1 MIKISY
7 FLIIL
12 GFSALL
18 QSCGIYK
25 KVDVRERPVVGMER
39 AKQNIEQGRGVSIGN
54 VMKRS
59 TSYEFSTSNPM
70 WRSTLEVLDFIPL
83 STIDYSGG
91 LIISDW
97 YNDDPNNNEYIKIT
111 VRFLSNE
118 IQATNLRIIVH
129 KKKCDKN
136 NLNSCLISKENSVII
151 EEFRRTILSKA
162 VELEKQAKSK

>member
-18 QSCGIYK
+18 QGCGIYK

-151 EEFRRTILSKA
+151 EELRRTILSKA

>member
-1 MIKISY
+1 M
-7 FLIIL
+7 
-12 GFSALL
+12 LL
-18 QSCGIYK
+18 QGCGIYK
-25 KVDVRERPVVGMER
+25 KVDVRERPVVGMDR
-39 AKQNIEQGRGVSIGN
+39 ARQNIEQGKGISIGN
-54 VMKRS
+54 AIKRS

-97 YNDDPNNNEYIKIT
+97 YNDDPNSNEQIKIT

-118 IQATNLRIIVH
+118 IDSTNLKIIVH

-136 NLNSCLISKENSVII
+136 NINNCLISKENSVII
-151 EEFRRTILSKA
+151 EELRRTILSKA
-162 VELEKQAKSK
+162 VELEKQAKKN